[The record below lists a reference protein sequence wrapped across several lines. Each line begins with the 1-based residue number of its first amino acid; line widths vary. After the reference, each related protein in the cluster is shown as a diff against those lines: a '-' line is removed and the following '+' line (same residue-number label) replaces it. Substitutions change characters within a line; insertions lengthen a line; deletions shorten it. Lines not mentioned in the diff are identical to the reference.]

1 MEPFHFDYAGYLRNM
16 VFLVILLAI
25 LSYILVKLK
34 SRDRAKPVRIP
45 GLSFLNLPVSQ
56 QEESQIEVIERK
68 VLEPRKTIYLLRIFD
83 EQYWLVGTTD
93 SGIEALGQVQPPSG
107 SSTLSKGETPFVD
120 YLEDHE
126 THQVD

>member
-1 MEPFHFDYAGYLRNM
+1 

-34 SRDRAKPVRIP
+34 GRNNTGKKSIP
-45 GLSFLNLPVSQ
+45 GLSFLKLPVAQ
-56 QEESQIEVIERK
+56 QEESLIEVVERK

-93 SGIEALGQVQPPSG
+93 SGIETLGQVQPPG
-107 SSTLSKGETPFVD
+107 SNTTLSKGETPFAD